1 MLHDFQ
7 KFFMN
12 GIYNKK
18 HADSAYAFIQSTDT
32 QTTEKILSIYRGSI
46 YGGLKKSLAET
57 YPVVK
62 ELVGEEFFNAMLS
75 EYINAYPC
83 RVQDLNDYGFEL
95 SSFINDFKPAESVE
109 YLADIASLE
118 WHTNIATNTELQINN
133 LADIANL
140 NEDEQL
146 KLIMCL
152 PKGSALI
159 YSDYSID
166 EIWNVHQQ
174 DDKAT
179 FEIENSGF
187 HYFVFNYDNNIK
199 IDRLSLE
206 QFYFLSEINKEQ
218 FFVNVCEKISEK
230 YPNID
235 INNLFSDAIKNSW
248 LISFI

>member
-1 MLHDFQ
+1 MLHDLQ
-7 KFFMN
+7 TCFMS

-18 HADSAYAFIQSTDT
+18 NAGSAYDFIQPTDT
-32 QTTEKILSIYRGSI
+32 QTAEQILSIYRGSI
-46 YGGLKKSLAET
+46 YGGLKKALAET

-75 EYINAYPC
+75 EYINAHPC
-83 RVQDLNDYGFEL
+83 QVQDLNNYGFEL
-95 SSFINDFKPAESVE
+95 SNFIKNFKPAESVE

-118 WHTNIATNTELQINN
+118 WHINVASNTELQINN
-133 LADIANL
+133 LADLVNL
-140 NEDEQL
+140 TEDVQL

-166 EIWNVHQQ
+166 EIWNTHQQ
-174 DDKAT
+174 DDKAM
-179 FEIENSGF
+179 FEIENNGF
-187 HYFVFNYDNNIK
+187 HYFVFNCDNNIK

-206 QFYFLSEINKEQ
+206 QFYFLSQINKDQ
-218 FFVNVCEKISEK
+218 FFANVCEKTSEK
-230 YPNID
+230 HPNID

-248 LISFI
+248 LVSFK